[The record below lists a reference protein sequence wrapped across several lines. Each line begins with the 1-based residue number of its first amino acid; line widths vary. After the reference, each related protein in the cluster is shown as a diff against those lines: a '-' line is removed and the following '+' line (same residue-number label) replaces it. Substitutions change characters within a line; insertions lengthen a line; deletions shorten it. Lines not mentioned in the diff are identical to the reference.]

1 MDARSLA
8 KNRPEFIRT
17 SMLTFF
23 NNCADDLEKTIV
35 NLQEKKWAH
44 LRGTHLKTCTSFKY
58 IFEILVPVLINT
70 FDHLAVYEYGT
81 DLLVDEIQVSQED
94 CLGQA
99 LFVYLYIF
107 LPKR

>member
-1 MDARSLA
+1 MA

-81 DLLVDEIQVSQED
+81 DLLVDEIQVSQGR
-94 CLGQA
+94 L
-99 LFVYLYIF
+99 
-107 LPKR
+107 